1 MTWKDILKDE
11 LTQRVEN
18 ADNFTELMEII
29 KEGKIIMSNG
39 EPYTLRQF
47 KVGINKTKDHIDK
60 LKKADDMEEKL
71 MHMEE
76 SYLESR
82 YFTRANG
89 LRQKMINSLA
99 TYYEQEFPEVL
110 DKFLE
115 RKAIV
120 EQFNLFSFM

>member
-1 MTWKDILKDE
+1 VSWKVILKDE
-11 LTQRVEN
+11 LTQRVKDAET
-18 ADNFTELMEII
+18 FTELMEII
-29 KEGKIIMSNG
+29 KEGKITKSNG

-47 KVGINKTKDHIDK
+47 KVGINRTKDHIDK
-60 LKKADDMEEKL
+60 LKEADDMEEKL

-76 SYLESR
+76 SYLESGH
-82 YFTRANG
+82 FTRANG

-120 EQFNLFSFM
+120 EQFNLFGFM

>member
-1 MTWKDILKDE
+1 MSWKVILKDE
-11 LTQRVEN
+11 LTQRVKDAET
-18 ADNFTELMEII
+18 FTELMEII
-29 KEGKIIMSNG
+29 KEGKITKSNG

-47 KVGINKTKDHIDK
+47 KVGINRTKDHIDK
-60 LKKADDMEEKL
+60 LKEADDMEEKL
-71 MHMEE
+71 MHREE
-76 SYLESR
+76 SYLESGH
-82 YFTRANG
+82 FTRTNG

-120 EQFNLFSFM
+120 EQFNLFGFM

>member
-1 MTWKDILKDE
+1 MSWKVILKDE
-11 LTQRVEN
+11 LTQRVKDAET
-18 ADNFTELMEII
+18 FTELMEII
-29 KEGKIIMSNG
+29 KEGKITKSNG

-47 KVGINKTKDHIDK
+47 KVGINRTKDHIDK
-60 LKKADDMEEKL
+60 LKEADDMEEKL

-76 SYLESR
+76 SYLESGH
-82 YFTRANG
+82 FTRTNG

-120 EQFNLFSFM
+120 EQFNLFGFM